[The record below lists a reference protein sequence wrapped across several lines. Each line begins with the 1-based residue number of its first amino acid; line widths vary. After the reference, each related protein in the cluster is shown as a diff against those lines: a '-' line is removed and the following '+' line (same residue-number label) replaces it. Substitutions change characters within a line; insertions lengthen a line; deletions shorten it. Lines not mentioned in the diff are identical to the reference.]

1 MHWNF
6 LLVHD
11 KMWNIHEASFQ
22 RHWLFFQGGELGS
35 VWEAGGEA
43 AEDGAASVRVNRK
56 DD

>member
-6 LLVHD
+6 LLVRD